1 MGVETV
7 EKGQNRF
14 KRLAISE
21 DILGAQSIIT
31 ADTGFANETNMQYL
45 HDNDINVYI
54 PDNQFRRRDPK
65 FDEQKQKH
73 GKRHQDKKVRKQQ
86 IIPASEFQIR

>member
-45 HDNDINVYI
+45 HDNDIN
-54 PDNQFRRRDPK
+54 
-65 FDEQKQKH
+65 
-73 GKRHQDKKVRKQQ
+73 
-86 IIPASEFQIR
+86 A